1 MNVNTLGMGALV
13 IGEKYGAA
21 QFEVGAQKYIWYRA
35 SSTHQN
41 DVHIKAAHGLYSR
54 CMDSK

>member
-1 MNVNTLGMGALV
+1 MNTLGMGALV
-13 IGEKYGAA
+13 TGEKYGAA
-21 QFEVGAQKYIWYRA
+21 QFEVGAQNEYMWYRA